1 MRSLPKL
8 VCSAAGAAA
17 LFAAGAQA
25 QGAQAP
31 LAAPAAAKA
40 TVPTPP
46 MFTAPEYVMGSP
58 KAKVTLVE
66 YASASCP
73 HCARFDINE
82 FPQLKKKYI
91 DTGKVRYVFRE
102 FITPPEQLAGAGF
115 LLARCGGEK
124 TYWNILEQVFRAQ
137 EQIYKTGDMKA
148 SLLPIAHS
156 VGLSDAQVDACVT
169 DKAAVDALNDRMDK
183 AINKDKINS
192 TPTFIIN
199 GKIFHGDPKREVDVA
214 MLSAA
219 LDPAIAGA
227 H

>member
-1 MRSLPKL
+1 MRSFAKL
-8 VCSAAGAAA
+8 VCGMAGAGALLAA
-17 LFAAGAQA
+17 AHAQA
-25 QGAQAP
+25 AQAP
-31 LAAPAAAKA
+31 AMAAPAGKAAI
-40 TVPTPP
+40 TPTPP

-58 KAKVTLVE
+58 RAKVTLVE

-73 HCARFDINE
+73 HCARFDINQ
-82 FPQLKKKYI
+82 FPQLKKTYI

-115 LLARCGGEK
+115 LLARCAGEK
-124 TYWNILEQVFRAQ
+124 NYWNVLEQVFRAQ
-137 EQIYKTGDMKA
+137 EQIYKTGDMKS

-169 DKAAVDALNDRMDK
+169 DKAAVAGLNDRMDT
-183 AINKDKINS
+183 AINKEKIDS

-219 LDPAIAGA
+219 LDPAIAAA

>member
-1 MRSLPKL
+1 MRSFAKL
-8 VCSAAGAAA
+8 ACSAAGAAA
-17 LFAAGAQA
+17 LFAATAQA
-25 QGAQAP
+25 AQAP
-31 LAAPAAAKA
+31 AAPAPAKA
-40 TVPTPP
+40 SVPTPP
-46 MFTAPEYVMGSP
+46 MFTGAEYVMGSP

-124 TYWNILEQVFRAQ
+124 NYWNILEQVFRAQ

-169 DKAAVDALNDRMDK
+169 DKAAVDGLNNRMDA

-199 GKIFHGDPKREVDVA
+199 GKTFHGDATKEVDVA

-219 LDPAIAGA
+219 LDPVIAA
-227 H
+227 AR